1 MLSLRIIKFKIT
13 FTHRLLGDPETRVA
27 ANVSLD
33 VAVAP
38 LTEFRYVHDDRGG
51 GGGGKGNAGEATG
64 DREHRRNCAFQ
75 VGVPKL
81 SHERN
86 DGGL

>member
-1 MLSLRIIKFKIT
+1 M
-13 FTHRLLGDPETRVA
+13 
-27 ANVSLD
+27 ANVNLD

-38 LTEFRYVHDDRGG
+38 LTEFRYVHDDR

-75 VGVPKL
+75 VGVPK
-81 SHERN
+81 
-86 DGGL
+86 

>member
-1 MLSLRIIKFKIT
+1 M
-13 FTHRLLGDPETRVA
+13 
-27 ANVSLD
+27 NLD

-51 GGGGKGNAGEATG
+51 GGGGGNSNAGEATG

-75 VGVPKL
+75 VGVTK
-81 SHERN
+81 
-86 DGGL
+86 